1 MQPETMWADRMG
13 GTPCTKGS
21 TTIIISG
28 GTILASL
35 YFHTWLV
42 QTLLKVTNEKVCANI
57 VDGRSFFAN
66 NNGSATAERNSCGMN
81 AKDSRCMY
89 DGLDAVELEYKMVL

>member
-1 MQPETMWADRMG
+1 M
-13 GTPCTKGS
+13 
-21 TTIIISG
+21 IISSG
-28 GTILASL
+28 KKILAWA

-66 NNGSATAERNSCGMN
+66 KSGSAMAERNSCGMN
-81 AKDSRCMY
+81 AKDSRCIY
-89 DGLDAVELEYKMVL
+89 EGVNFVELKYKMVL